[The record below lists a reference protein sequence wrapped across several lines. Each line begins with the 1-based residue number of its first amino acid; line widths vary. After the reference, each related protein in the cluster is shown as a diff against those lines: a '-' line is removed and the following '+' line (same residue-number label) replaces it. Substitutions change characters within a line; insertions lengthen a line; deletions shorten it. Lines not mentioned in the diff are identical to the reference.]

1 MEPEEKLEPAVKQ
14 TPMETEKE
22 EIPAVTPVVEGAKPN
37 LLKRFWFI
45 FAALGIVLALSVGA
59 FFISRQ
65 QPAPP
70 EVANVP
76 TPVPSPTPTE
86 EDEIAALEQQGASD
100 ETAAIEA
107 DINKTDLSKLDQELG
122 DIDDE
127 LAAP

>member
-1 MEPEEKLEPAVKQ
+1 MEPEKKLEPEVKQ
-14 TPMETEKE
+14 TPIETEKE
-22 EIPAVTPVVEGAKPN
+22 EISVVTTVAEETKPS

-45 FAALGIVLALSVGA
+45 FAALGIVLVLSIGA
-59 FFISRQ
+59 FFISNQR
-65 QPAPP
+65 PTPP
-70 EVANVP
+70 EVAGVP

>member
-1 MEPEEKLEPAVKQ
+1 MEPEEKIEPEIKQ
-14 TPMETEKE
+14 TPIETEKE
-22 EIPAVTPVVEGAKPN
+22 EISVVTSGVEGAKPN

-45 FAALGIVLALSVGA
+45 FAALGIVLALSIGA

-65 QPAPP
+65 QPTPP
-70 EVANVP
+70 AVVSVP

-86 EDEIAALEQQGASD
+86 EDEIAALEQQGTSD
-100 ETAAIEA
+100 ETTAIEA
-107 DINKTDLSKLDQELG
+107 DLNKTDLSKLDQELA

>member
-1 MEPEEKLEPAVKQ
+1 
-14 TPMETEKE
+14 METEKE

-45 FAALGIVLALSVGA
+45 FAALGIVLALSIGA

-65 QPAPP
+65 QPTTP
-70 EVANVP
+70 EVANIP

-86 EDEIAALEQQGASD
+86 EDEIAALEQQSASD

-107 DINKTDLSKLDQELG
+107 DLNQTDLSELDQELA

-127 LAAP
+127 LATP

>member
-1 MEPEEKLEPAVKQ
+1 
-14 TPMETEKE
+14 METEKE
-22 EIPAVTPVVEGAKPN
+22 EISVVTTVAEGAKPS

-45 FAALGIVLALSVGA
+45 FAALGIVLVLSVGA

-70 EVANVP
+70 EVAGVP
-76 TPVPSPTPTE
+76 TPIPSPTPTE

-107 DINKTDLSKLDQELG
+107 DINQTDLSKLDQELA